1 MKRRRRIS
9 NVRAD
14 KRIFTRTA
22 RRTKKVNLGLTIP
35 RGGIRL

>member
-1 MKRRRRIS
+1 MKRKKIR

-22 RRTKKVNLGLTIP
+22 RRTKKVNLGLSIP

>member
-1 MKRRRRIS
+1 MKRRKIRNIQK
-9 NVRAD
+9 D
-14 KRIFTRTA
+14 KKVFTRTA

>member
-1 MKRRRRIS
+1 MKRSKRSS

-35 RGGIRL
+35 RWGIRL

>member
-1 MKRRRRIS
+1 MKRRRIR
-9 NVRAD
+9 NVNVD
-14 KRIFTRTA
+14 KKVFTRTA

>member
-1 MKRRRRIS
+1 MKRKKIR

-14 KRIFTRTA
+14 KKIFTRTA
-22 RRTKKVNLGLTIP
+22 MRTKKVNLGLTIP